1 MAIRILYPGVG
12 ESDAI
17 QPGSKTSVE
26 WDFSDLLAGGV
37 AAIPEVPG
45 VAEIPEVPAVPEMLE
60 VPAVPGT
67 PEVPAVM
74 DDQGVITT
82 PAVPAVPGTPEVPGI
97 PAIPAVP
104 GTPGIPA
111 IPAVPAVPNEVVQS
125 ATVVVVDRVNA
136 AVADVAGAALI
147 VEGAALASVVRV
159 PLNNLI
165 DGEQYKITITAT
177 ISNDPMLDDKIA
189 VVTIFVPIVAP

>member
-26 WDFSDLLAGGV
+26 WDFSDLLV
-37 AAIPEVPG
+37 DE
-45 VAEIPEVPAVPEMLE
+45 
-60 VPAVPGT
+60 
-67 PEVPAVM
+67 
-74 DDQGVITT
+74 
-82 PAVPAVPGTPEVPGI
+82 
-97 PAIPAVP
+97 
-104 GTPGIPA
+104 
-111 IPAVPAVPNEVVQS
+111 EVVAS
-125 ATVVVVDRVNA
+125 ATIIAVDRANA
-136 AVADVAGAALI
+136 AVADVAGDAVI
-147 VEGAALASVVRV
+147 VEGAALASAVSV

-177 ISNDPMLDDKIA
+177 ISDDKIA